1 MSRADANTANRE
13 YKYQYNWVDGAET
26 LERYRPGGYHPIMIG
41 DLLHD
46 RYYIVD
52 KLGFGGY
59 STVWLAQ
66 DTRQKQYVA
75 LKVGIADSK
84 LQEPIVLRALTTPL
98 SPPSPSPYPIP
109 LGRDSIPITLDE
121 FELNGPN
128 GKHLCYTMPP
138 ARCNLRDVSFSRL
151 FPLDV
156 ARAISGG
163 LTTAIAYMHSR
174 GYAHGDIHLR
184 NILTKLPSSLDHLT
198 VEKLYEEYGE
208 PETVPITLRDGDGRD
223 LPPNVPAKAVLPLDF
238 GIDAKDFSLAD
249 SHLILSDFGE
259 AFAPDS
265 HVRLGKDCHTPL
277 PMRPPEARFEPSAAL
292 SYSADIWSLGF
303 AIWEILGMKAL
314 FSVEFGTADELV
326 SQYIDVLGP
335 MPQAW
340 WERWEARDQFFE
352 NDSQRCPK
360 QDRDIWPPIDQEFEG
375 GVQHYRRKRKMGEF
389 GAEETAA
396 ILDLMRRMLAFR
408 PEERPSAAEVLQSEW
423 MVKWVLPDYE
433 RSLRSQ

>member
-1 MSRADANTANRE
+1 MSRADANAANSE
-13 YKYQYNWVDGAET
+13 YQYQYNWVDGAET

-41 DLLHD
+41 GLLHD

-59 STVWLAQ
+59 ST
-66 DTRQKQYVA
+66 YVA
-75 LKVGIADSK
+75 LKVGIADSI

-98 SPPSPSPYPIP
+98 LSLSSSSSYPIP
-109 LGRDSIPITLDE
+109 LGRNSIPQTLDE

-138 ARCNLRDVSFSRL
+138 ARRNLRDVSFSCL

-156 ARAISGG
+156 ARALSGG
-163 LTTAIAYMHSR
+163 RTTAITYMHSR

-184 NILTKLPSSLDHLT
+184 NILTKLPSSFDHLT
-198 VEKLYEEYGE
+198 VEKLYEEYSE

-223 LPPNVPAKAVLPLDF
+223 FPPNVPAEAVLPLDL
-238 GIDAKDFSLAD
+238 GIDAEEFSLAD

-277 PMRPPEARFEPSAAL
+277 PMRPPEARFEPSVAL

-303 AIWEILGMKAL
+303 AIWETLGMKAL

-335 MPQAW
+335 MPQA
-340 WERWEARDQFFE
+340 RWESWEERGRFFE
-352 NDSQRCPK
+352 DDNQSCPK
-360 QDRDIWPPIDQEFEG
+360 KDRYVWPPIDQAFEDG
-375 GVQHYRRKRKMGEF
+375 IQHYRKKRKMGDF

-396 ILDLMRRMLAFR
+396 ILDVMRRMLAFR